1 MTAALPCQF
10 RDASFSAYSVNTFI
24 VNYVF
29 PSGIFT
35 VSLDWCV
42 HSKGLC
48 ILAIFAAIL
57 TVIFAAISRVNYRCE
72 IASSLHGRFEI
83 TGKIAL
89 EIAAEIAAKIASVN
103 GP

>member
-35 VSLDWCV
+35 VSLD
-42 HSKGLC
+42 
-48 ILAIFAAIL
+48 
-57 TVIFAAISRVNYRCE
+57 
-72 IASSLHGRFEI
+72 
-83 TGKIAL
+83 
-89 EIAAEIAAKIASVN
+89 
-103 GP
+103 